1 MIGRL
6 RLLRRFSHLQ
16 ISPSGAVLTF
26 TARRDLCSV
35 TSPARR
41 QQRGQKPKFLLSLQF
56 QRRLEEDGFC
66 TRTMEAEE
74 AQLFSPYLWV
84 RIRCSKDV
92 ADTLSEALLCFGASS
107 ASIDEINSEDSCE
120 TWITSLFVEG
130 QDVHAC
136 ISLAAD
142 SICLQHIP
150 KYEVSKGEQR
160 DWLKNIEVLETFHP
174 IEVTSGL
181 WIVPKWKTPP
191 VQNAT
196 NIVLSPGMAF
206 GTGEHPTT
214 KLCLCLLHSLIR
226 GGEKFL
232 DYGTGSGVLGIA
244 ALKMGAEFSV
254 GIDIDSQ
261 AVASALQ
268 NIALNEIETDKM
280 RVYLVS
286 GVESSNSKELSPAKL
301 NFDIVIANILLN
313 PLLELADDIVSYGKP
328 GAVIGLSG
336 IISEQI
342 QQIKERFSLYLDD
355 ISVAEMDGWACIHG
369 IKRAK

>member
-1 MIGRL
+1 MCL
-6 RLLRRFSHLQ
+6 YLQ
-16 ISPSGAVLTF
+16 ISDYSAN
-26 TARRDLCSV
+26 AYRRTLCYN
-35 TSPARR
+35 
-41 QQRGQKPKFLLSLQF
+41 
-56 QRRLEEDGFC
+56 LE
-66 TRTMEAEE
+66 M
-74 AQLFSPYLWV
+74 
-84 RIRCSKDV
+84 
-92 ADTLSEALLCFGASS
+92 CF
-107 ASIDEINSEDSCE
+107 
-120 TWITSLFVEG
+120 
-130 QDVHAC
+130 H
-136 ISLAAD
+136 
-142 SICLQHIP
+142 
-150 KYEVSKGEQR
+150 
-160 DWLKNIEVLETFHP
+160 ETFHP
-174 IEVTSGL
+174 IEVTTGL

-214 KLCLCLLHSLIR
+214 KLCLCLLHSLIK

-254 GIDIDSQ
+254 GIDVDSQ

-280 RVYLVS
+280 KVYLVS
-286 GVESSNSKELSPAKL
+286 GVESSNRKELSAAKL

-313 PLLELADDIVSYGKP
+313 PLLELAEDIVSYGKP

-342 QQIKERFSLYLDD
+342 EQIKERFSLYLDE
-355 ISVAEMDGWACIHG
+355 ISVAEMEGWACIHG
-369 IKRAK
+369 IKR

>member
-1 MIGRL
+1 MIRRL

-16 ISPSGAVLTF
+16 ISPSGAVLPL
-26 TARRDLCSV
+26 TARRNLYSV

-41 QQRGQKPKFLLSLQF
+41 QQRGQKPKFVISLQL
-56 QRRLEEDGFC
+56 QRRREEDGIC
-66 TRTMEAEE
+66 TRAMEKEE

-84 RIRCSKDV
+84 RIRCSKYV

-120 TWITSLFVEG
+120 TWITSLFVDC

-150 KYEVSKGEQR
+150 KYEVSKGEQH
-160 DWLKNIEVLETFHP
+160 DWLKNIEETFHP
-174 IEVTSGL
+174 IEVTTGL

-214 KLCLCLLHSLIR
+214 KLCLCLLHSLIK

-254 GIDIDSQ
+254 GIDVDSQ

-268 NIALNEIETDKM
+268 NIAFNEIETDKM
-280 RVYLVS
+280 KVYLVS
-286 GVESSNSKELSPAKL
+286 GVESSNRKELSAAKL

-342 QQIKERFSLYLDD
+342 QQIKERFSLYLDE

-369 IKRAK
+369 IKR